1 MRFALC
7 CILVLARPTRG
18 SRKNLHRED
27 TVESIQS
34 ATALITQKLTEW
46 GEQGILLLPNAVVA
60 VIVILIFAVV
70 GIFVGKGV
78 RAILSRLLKNV
89 SLVNFLG
96 SLARLCVFLI
106 GFIIALYVLKLD
118 RAVIS
123 LLTGVGIIGIA
134 LGFAVQDI
142 AANFI
147 SGIALV
153 SRDERP
159 FRVGDIVETNTH
171 MGVVK
176 EINLRDS
183 MILCFDGRTV
193 YIPNKS
199 IFQEAVINYTTLGK
213 RRVDLV
219 VGVSYG
225 ENLREVK
232 RVTLEALSSISVAEK
247 DSVRL
252 YYEEFG
258 DSSINFS
265 VRFWIA
271 ETEQPQYLEAR
282 SEAVMRIH
290 EAYDKAGIT
299 IPFPIRTLDF
309 GIKGGQTL
317 TEALDERKK

>member
-1 MRFALC
+1 M
-7 CILVLARPTRG
+7 
-18 SRKNLHRED
+18 ED
-27 TVESIQS
+27 GLESIQS
-34 ATALITQKLTEW
+34 ATRLITQKLSEW
-46 GEQGILLLPNAVVA
+46 AEQGILLLPNAVVA
-60 VIVILIFAVV
+60 VLVILIFAVV
-70 GIFVGKGV
+70 GIFVAKAV
-78 RAILSRLLKNV
+78 RAILSRLLKNI
-89 SLVNFLG
+89 SLVHFLG
-96 SLARLCVFLI
+96 SLARLCVLLI

-159 FRVGDIVETNTH
+159 FRVGDIVETNTY

-213 RRVDLV
+213 RRVDLM

-225 ENLREVK
+225 ESLRKVK
-232 RVTLEALSSISVAEK
+232 ETTLEAVRAVPKVEK
-247 DSVRL
+247 DTERL
-252 YYEEFG
+252 YFEEFG

-265 VRFWIA
+265 VRFWISGTA
-271 ETEQPQYLEAR
+271 QPDYLEAR
-282 SEAVMRIH
+282 SEAVIRIH

-309 GIKGGQTL
+309 GIKGGL
-317 TEALDERKK
+317 ALSEALSEPSRAIPE